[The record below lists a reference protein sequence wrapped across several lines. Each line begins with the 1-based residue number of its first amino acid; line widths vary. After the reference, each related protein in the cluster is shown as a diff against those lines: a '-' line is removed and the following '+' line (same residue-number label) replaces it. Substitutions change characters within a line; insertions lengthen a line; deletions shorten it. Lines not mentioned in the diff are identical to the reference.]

1 MIERQKQR
9 TITDTVSSSRDFMA
23 LMVSITIII
32 EQRHVMSN
40 NVAF

>member
-9 TITDTVSSSRDFMA
+9 TITDTVISSRDFMA

-32 EQRHVMSN
+32 DPGRVISN